1 MGVAPMLC
9 AASMMLG
16 SSSRRLLSTRRATN
30 GKAAM
35 TSGTMVALVPTVVPM
50 MRRESGKTM
59 IIRIRNGIERSR
71 LIRTFSTLISQRGKR
86 QHAVPFAHHEQ
97 HAQRQTDHDG
107 EGRGE
112 KRNIEGF
119 PDGGR
124 ETAFA
129 ALVGQLLDGLGREK
143 TTVHR
148 RSPPRPED
156 FRSRSEIPTRGQTAP
171 PGTPSSILP

>member
-1 MGVAPMLC
+1 MVVSAMVKFCSREGMLSGIITLQMICMGVAPMLC

-71 LIRTFSTLISQRGKR
+71 LIRTFSTLISQRGS
-86 QHAVPFAHHEQ
+86 
-97 HAQRQTDHDG
+97 G
-107 EGRGE
+107 
-112 KRNIEGF
+112 
-119 PDGGR
+119 
-124 ETAFA
+124 
-129 ALVGQLLDGLGREK
+129 
-143 TTVHR
+143 
-148 RSPPRPED
+148 S
-156 FRSRSEIPTRGQTAP
+156 
-171 PGTPSSILP
+171 TPSLSPTTSSTPSGRPITMAKAVERSVT